1 MTQSLHDR
9 RSKVLKRLEF
19 TLENT
24 HSIIC
29 DVNNRL
35 ERMISSSRVLERVA
49 DTYEIWSR
57 KNAS

>member
-1 MTQSLHDR
+1 MALSLQER
-9 RSKVLKRLEF
+9 KSKILKRLEF

-29 DVNNRL
+29 DINSKL
-35 ERMISSSRVLERVA
+35 ERIVGDSEVLERTA
-49 DTYEIWSR
+49 GAYEIWSR